1 MDFISAG
8 ECVSWFG
15 RERWGEGKRRHHT
28 SVQLCLRILHDI
40 ASDARLVRAILD
52 LVLQRLQQ
60 TVHVHIT
67 PVLELDRLVA
77 LTWEESQQR
86 HIVLP
91 VIACRS
97 KVANAA
103 LHVDNLLQ

>member
-1 MDFISAG
+1 MRD
-8 ECVSWFG
+8 
-15 RERWGEGKRRHHT
+15 HT
-28 SVQLCLRILHDI
+28 SVQLRLRILHDI
-40 ASDARLVRAILD
+40 ASDGRLVRAILD
-52 LVLQRLQQ
+52 LVLQRVQQ

-67 PVLELDRLVA
+67 PVLELDCLVA

-97 KVANAA
+97 KVSNTA